1 MSRIGEEADTPTWRE
16 RFRYQREACPN
27 PDFHDSGTALMR
39 ARTEAQV
46 RAEREKERDD
56 VRGS

>member
-1 MSRIGEEADTPTWRE
+1 MSRIVEQADAPTWRE
-16 RFRYQREACPN
+16 RFRYRREACPN
-27 PDFHDSGTALMR
+27 PDYFDSGTALMR

-46 RAEREKERDD
+46 RADREKERED